1 MKYYIGVEI
10 GSRLTQV
17 GLVDKFGILLARK
30 KVQTRKERPLEEIVK
45 DAADL
50 IKSLLVDKN
59 LDLKNIK
66 HIGIGCP
73 GVPDKDSE
81 NIMKNYVMGFYDAPI
96 KEEFKKY
103 FKLPIYIEN
112 DANCAA
118 LAESFSGA
126 AEDLD
131 YSVTVNIGTGISCG
145 IIIEN
150 KIYDGFQYAGGVIS
164 HMVIDKNG
172 PLCSCGRK
180 GCLEML
186 CSETALIKATKE
198 AALADPNSQIMKLCN
213 NDLNLINELT
223 AFEAAA
229 AGDEAAKKVVEK
241 YIDDLADGL
250 ANVANI
256 LMPEVIALC
265 GSLASLGETLLKPV
279 REKMQQRVFHREVCY
294 PDLKLAEMGSAAVLI
309 GAAILGIDRSK

>member
-1 MKYYIGVEI
+1 MKYSIGIEI
-10 GSRLTQV
+10 GAKLTQA
-17 GLVDKFGILLARK
+17 GLVDKFGRLLARK
-30 KVQTRKERPLEEIVK
+30 KIQTRKERPLQEIVK
-45 DAADL
+45 DAVD
-50 IKSLLVDKN
+50 LVDAL
-59 LDLKNIK
+59 LDDQDLELRNIK
-66 HIGIGCP
+66 HIGVGCP
-73 GVPDKDSE
+73 GAPDKDSE

-103 FKLPIYIEN
+103 YKFPIFIEN

-118 LAESFSGA
+118 LAESFAGA

-131 YSVTVNIGTGISCG
+131 YSVLVNIGIGISCG

-150 KIYDGFQYAGGVIS
+150 KIYDGFEYAGGVIS

-172 PLCSCGRK
+172 PACSCGRK
-180 GCLEML
+180 GCLEAL
-186 CSETALIKATKE
+186 CSETAIIKATKE
-198 AALADPNSQIMKLCN
+198 AALANPDSQIMKLCS
-213 NDLNLINELT
+213 NDINLINEFT
-223 AFEAAA
+223 VFEAAETS
-229 AGDEAAKKVVEK
+229 DEAAVKVVNK

-256 LMPEVIALC
+256 LMPEVIILC
-265 GSLASLGETLLKPV
+265 GGITSLGDTLLKPV
-279 REKMQQRVFHREVCY
+279 REKMQQRVFHREVFS

>member
-10 GSRLTQV
+10 GAKLTQV
-17 GLVDKFGILLARK
+17 GLVDKFGTLLVRK
-30 KVQTRKERPLEEIVK
+30 KVQTKKERPLEEIVK

-50 IKSLLVDKN
+50 INSLLADED

-73 GVPDKDSE
+73 GAPDKDSE

-96 KEEFKKY
+96 KEEFKKH
-103 FKLPIYIEN
+103 FKIPIYIEN

-126 AEDLD
+126 AADLD
-131 YSVTVNIGTGISCG
+131 YSVTINIGTGISCG
-145 IIIEN
+145 IILEN

-180 GCLEML
+180 GCLEMF
-186 CSETALIKATKE
+186 CSETAIIKATKE
-198 AALADPNSQIMKLCN
+198 AAIANPNSQIMKICN
-213 NDLNLINELT
+213 NDMNLINELT
-223 AFEAAA
+223 VFEAAA

-256 LMPEVIALC
+256 LMPEVIAIC

-294 PDLKLAEMGSAAVLI
+294 PDLRLAEMGSAAVLI

>member
-10 GSRLTQV
+10 GAKLTQV
-17 GLVDKFGILLARK
+17 GLVDKFGTLLVRK

-45 DAADL
+45 DAANL
-50 IKSLLVDKN
+50 INSLLADED

-73 GVPDKDSE
+73 GAPYKDSE

-96 KEEFKKY
+96 KEEFKKH

-131 YSVTVNIGTGISCG
+131 YSVTINIGTGISCG
-145 IIIEN
+145 IILEN
-150 KIYDGFQYAGGVIS
+150 KIYDGFQYAGGLIS

-172 PLCSCGRK
+172 PLCPCGRK

-186 CSETALIKATKE
+186 CSETAIIKATKE
-198 AALADPNSQIMKLCN
+198 AAIADPNSQIMKVCN

-279 REKMQQRVFHREVCY
+279 REKRQQRVFHREVCY

>member
-1 MKYYIGVEI
+1 MKYSIGIEI
-10 GSRLTQV
+10 GAKLTQA
-17 GLVDKFGILLARK
+17 GLVDKFGRLVARK
-30 KVQTRKERPLEEIVK
+30 KIQTRKERPLEEIVK
-45 DAADL
+45 DAVD
-50 IKSLLVDKN
+50 LVDAL
-59 LDLKNIK
+59 LDDQDLELRNIK

-73 GVPDKDSE
+73 GAPDKDSE

-103 FKLPIYIEN
+103 YKFPIFIEN

-118 LAESFSGA
+118 LAESFAGA

-131 YSVTVNIGTGISCG
+131 YSVTVNIGIGISCG

-150 KIYDGFQYAGGVIS
+150 KIYDGFEYAGGVIS

-172 PLCSCGRK
+172 PPCSCGRK
-180 GCLEML
+180 GCLEAL
-186 CSETALIKATKE
+186 CSETAIIKATKE
-198 AALADPNSQIMKLCN
+198 AALENPESQIMKLCS
-213 NDLNLINELT
+213 NDINLINEFT
-223 AFEAAA
+223 VFEAAELL
-229 AGDEAAKKVVEK
+229 DEAAVKVVDK

-256 LMPEVIALC
+256 LMPEVIILC
-265 GSLASLGETLLKPV
+265 GAITSLGDTLLKPV
-279 REKMQQRVFHREVCY
+279 REKMQQRVFHREVFS